1 MRDQLLA
8 FSFCDYLRVT
18 RIRLTNSADKHMTLF
33 RCSQALVD
41 GVSIAAPP
49 DSPNTDGITV
59 ASSNHTLI
67 SNCSIRSGIYIE
79 RIGNAIAAEYVA
91 QLTMSFTD
99 AD

>member
-8 FSFCDYLRVT
+8 FSFCDHLRVT

-67 SNCSIRSGIYIE
+67 SNCSIRSGIYI
-79 RIGNAIAAEYVA
+79 
-91 QLTMSFTD
+91 
-99 AD
+99 